1 MKTLTLNQRLWIP
14 FGLIWIA
21 MLGIC
26 TYEAFVTRAEMFAGR
41 QREIQS
47 VAEASV
53 SLVAAIEKEAASKG
67 LSVEEAQKLA
77 KERLR
82 PLRFGTDGY
91 VSITDFSGRSLMHPF
106 KPENEGKNLSTM
118 KDPNG
123 VLIYVE
129 IAKIASGQGAGFLNY
144 MWPKPGASQPLPKVS
159 YVKAFKTWEWTV
171 TTGAYVDD
179 IEAAF
184 RQALLHSI
192 LTLVILGGAATVLAA
207 WLLRGVRRDL
217 GGEPAYA
224 ASVANSIA
232 DGDFTRDIDVR
243 PGDTSS
249 LLFAMQRMQRKLA
262 GTVSGIRASVDSVAT
277 ATAQIAAG
285 NSDLSSRTE
294 QQAASLQETAASM
307 EELTTTVQHNA
318 DSARQASGLADNA
331 SEIANRGGEVMEQV
345 ITTMTQIAD
354 SSSQIADII
363 GVIEGIAFQTNIL
376 ALNAAVEAARAG
388 EQGRGFAVV
397 AGEVRSLAQRSAG
410 AAKEI
415 RTLISTSVD
424 RVRSGSDLVERA
436 GSTMTEIT
444 QSIRRVTDI
453 MGEIAAASVEQ
464 RTGIEQVNQA
474 VAQMDQVTQQ
484 NAALVEEATAAAHSL
499 EEQAAALRQSVAA
512 FRVAQHGGGH
522 AAVVHQPA
530 PAPRRPAAPK
540 AEPVLPQVPK
550 APKAPKALKA
560 QPARAAR
567 TESADAGD
575 NWEQF

>member
-1 MKTLTLNQRLWIP
+1 M
-14 FGLIWIA
+14 
-21 MLGIC
+21 
-26 TYEAFVTRAEMFAGR
+26 
-41 QREIQS
+41 
-47 VAEASV
+47 
-53 SLVAAIEKEAASKG
+53 
-67 LSVEEAQKLA
+67 
-77 KERLR
+77 
-82 PLRFGTDGY
+82 
-91 VSITDFSGRSLMHPF
+91 
-106 KPENEGKNLSTM
+106 
-118 KDPNG
+118 
-123 VLIYVE
+123 
-129 IAKIASGQGAGFLNY
+129 
-144 MWPKPGASQPLPKVS
+144 
-159 YVKAFKTWEWTV
+159 
-171 TTGAYVDD
+171 
-179 IEAAF
+179 
-184 RQALLHSI
+184 
-192 LTLVILGGAATVLAA
+192 LVIVGGAATLLAA

-232 DGDFTRDIDVR
+232 DGDFTRQIDLR
-243 PGDTSS
+243 HDDNSS
-249 LLFAMQRMQRKLA
+249 LLYAMQRMQARLA

-331 SEIANRGGEVMEQV
+331 SEIANRGGEVMDQV

-354 SSSQIADII
+354 SSGQIADII

-397 AGEVRSLAQRSAG
+397 AGEVRNLAQRSAG

-424 RVRSGSDLVERA
+424 RVRSGSDLVTRA
-436 GSTMTEIT
+436 GATMTEIT

-464 RTGIEQVNQA
+464 RTGIEQVNQS

-499 EEQAAALRQSVAA
+499 EEQAAALRESVAA
-512 FRVAQHGGGH
+512 FRIAQQDGGN
-522 AAVVHQPA
+522 AAALRRPV
-530 PAPRRPAAPK
+530 PAPRQ
-540 AEPVLPQVPK
+540 PVRQM
-550 APKAPKALKA
+550 A
-560 QPARAAR
+560 QPPRAAR
-567 TESADAGD
+567 ADSADRSD
-575 NWEQF
+575 NWETF

>member
-26 TYEAFVTRAEMFAGR
+26 TYQAFATRTEMFAGR

-53 SLVAAIEKEAASKG
+53 SLIAAIEKEATSKG
-67 LSVEEAQKLA
+67 LPIEEAQKLA

-91 VSITDFSGRSLMHPF
+91 VSVTDFSGRSLMHPF
-106 KPENEGKNLSTM
+106 KPENEGKNLSGM

-129 IAKIASGQGAGFLNY
+129 IAKIASGPGAGFLNY
-144 MWPKPGASQPLPKVS
+144 MWPKPGASDPLPKVS
-159 YVKAFKTWEWTV
+159 YVKAFKTWEWAV

-184 RQALLHSI
+184 RQSLLRSI
-192 LTLVILGGAATVLAA
+192 LMLLVVGGAATLLAA

-224 ASVANSIA
+224 ASIANSVA
-232 DGDFTRDIDVR
+232 DGDFTRHIELR
-243 PGDTSS
+243 HGDTSS
-249 LLFAMQRMQRKLA
+249 LLYAMQRMQGKLA

-318 DSARQASGLADNA
+318 DSARQASGLADSA
-331 SEIANRGGEVMEQV
+331 SEIANRGGEVMDQV

-424 RVRSGSDLVERA
+424 RVRSGSDLVTRA

-444 QSIRRVTDI
+444 HSIRRVTDI

-464 RTGIEQVNQA
+464 RTGIEQVNQS

-484 NAALVEEATAAAHSL
+484 NAALVEEASAAAHSL
-499 EEQAAALRQSVAA
+499 EEQAAALLQAVAA
-512 FRVAQHGGGH
+512 FRIAQHDSGSVG
-522 AAVVHQPA
+522 AVHRPA
-530 PAPRRPAAPK
+530 PASRQPAVPKSGPVLQMARKAPTAPK
-540 AEPVLPQVPK
+540 TP
-550 APKAPKALKA
+550 
-560 QPARAAR
+560 PARAPR
-567 TESADAGD
+567 TDHADAGD